1 MVVLHHPT
9 HFFKRW
15 QKYRK
20 EYWNLSSFLVPS
32 LAMLWPDY
40 EYFLSMFGIYYSQIS
55 SDELPMCHQTLA
67 ETDKVCMQSTMK
79 AYRWE
84 VWTSCWIKLTIQSL
98 TEWEQFQEEEMRI
111 EASSGQN
118 GRNGE
123 ALWWLKSGTED
134 NARIEKKTLA
144 YKGDVPKYEWTLC
157 DIVIFWSFLEMHMK
171 INTKIKCVH
180 VFL

>member
-1 MVVLHHPT
+1 
-9 HFFKRW
+9 
-15 QKYRK
+15 
-20 EYWNLSSFLVPS
+20 
-32 LAMLWPDY
+32 MLWPDY
-40 EYFLSMFGIYYSQIS
+40 EYFLLMFGIYYSQIS

-123 ALWWLKSGTED
+123 ALWWLKSGTGD

-144 YKGDVPKYEWTLC
+144 YKGDVPKNAHE
-157 DIVIFWSFLEMHMK
+157 
-171 INTKIKCVH
+171 N
-180 VFL
+180 

>member
-1 MVVLHHPT
+1 MSSTDFVRTSNALIGKQTFSNIIVQNTTTEVYLNFVSKRLVLWT
-9 HFFKRW
+9 
-15 QKYRK
+15 
-20 EYWNLSSFLVPS
+20 
-32 LAMLWPDY
+32 DY

-118 GRNGE
+118 GRNWE
-123 ALWWLKSGTED
+123 ALWWLKKWD
-134 NARIEKKTLA
+134 RRQCKDWKKKTLA
-144 YKGDVPKYEWTLC
+144 YEGDVPSMNELC
-157 DIVIFWSFLEMHMK
+157 VIFL
-171 INTKIKCVH
+171 
-180 VFL
+180 

>member
-1 MVVLHHPT
+1 MAVLQHPN

-40 EYFLSMFGIYYSQIS
+40 EYFLLMFGIYYSQIS

-84 VWTSCWIKLTIQSL
+84 VWTSCWIKLTIQSS
-98 TEWEQFQEEEMRI
+98 TEWEQFQEEFEDLSFIRSTW
-111 EASSGQN
+111 EDGKTS
-118 GRNGE
+118 
-123 ALWWLKSGTED
+123 LWWLKSGTGD
-134 NARIEKKTLA
+134 NARIEKRKL
-144 YKGDVPKYEWTLC
+144 
-157 DIVIFWSFLEMHMK
+157 
-171 INTKIKCVH
+171 
-180 VFL
+180 